1 MLALSIVYK
10 GSKNLTFSNAFN
22 FTKKITTFA
31 PLFIRIL
38 DNEGT
43 VVPSFYKIMTF
54 REKVLNLLDDA
65 IASHP
70 SLFLIDLKI
79 TDAFKIIVAIDGDN
93 GVTLQDCIDI
103 SRAVENNLDRE
114 EQDFSLEV
122 ASAGVSEPLS
132 NVRQYKKNIGRTL
145 KVKTTSETIEGKLTA
160 VDDEKITLEW
170 EAREPKKIGKGKE
183 TVQKKQ
189 EVLFAD
195 IKESIVIIIF

>member
-1 MLALSIVYK
+1 
-10 GSKNLTFSNAFN
+10 
-22 FTKKITTFA
+22 
-31 PLFIRIL
+31 
-38 DNEGT
+38 
-43 VVPSFYKIMTF
+43 MTF
-54 REKVLNLLDDA
+54 REKVLNLLEEA
-65 IASHP
+65 LSSHS

-132 NVRQYKKNIGRTL
+132 NIRQYKKNVGRTL
-145 KVKTTSETIEGKLTA
+145 KVKTITETIEGKLTA

-183 TVQKKQ
+183 TIQKKQ
-189 EVLFAD
+189 EIAFAD